1 MEKGTRNLLII
12 SSLFAL
18 GGITYYLF
26 FRRKYKALNVYSF
39 GKSSDG
45 KLFLYITT
53 RTPQQIEEFVKNGN
67 PASAIQEMKLAEN
80 PTKANLKIGTSVEV
94 KGIEGLDGTY
104 SVLGTLSPQTN
115 SDRVMAVKIDATSV
129 PSTYV
134 NKSGATN
141 DRFYASSA
149 GSVGKLI
156 IK

>member
-1 MEKGTRNLLII
+1 M
-12 SSLFAL
+12 
-18 GGITYYLF
+18 
-26 FRRKYKALNVYSF
+26 
-39 GKSSDG
+39 
-45 KLFLYITT
+45 
-53 RTPQQIEEFVKNGN
+53 KNGN

>member
-26 FRRKYKALNVYSF
+26 FRRKYKALNVYSL
-39 GKSSDG
+39 GKSTDG
-45 KLFLYITT
+45 KLFIYITT
-53 RTPQQIEEFVKNGN
+53 TTPKQIEDFVENAN

-80 PTKANLKIGTSVEV
+80 PTKANVRIGGSVELS
-94 KGIEGLDGTY
+94 GIEGLNGNY
-104 SVLGTLSPQTN
+104 SILGTLSPQTN
-115 SDRVMAVKIDATSV
+115 PDRVMAVKIDASNI
-129 PSTYV
+129 PATYI

-141 DRFYASSA
+141 DRYYASKAS
-149 GSVGKLI
+149 SVGKLI